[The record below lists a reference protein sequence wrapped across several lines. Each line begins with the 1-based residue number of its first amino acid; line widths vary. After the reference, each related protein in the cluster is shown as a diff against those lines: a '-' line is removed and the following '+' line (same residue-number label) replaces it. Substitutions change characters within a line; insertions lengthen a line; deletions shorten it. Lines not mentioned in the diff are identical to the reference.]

1 MGYSPWGRRVEHDL
15 ATSLTHMAPVSV
27 VPQGQGEVCLLFIP
41 GQELSVSYW
50 WAGHLMTGGVSFQ
63 CSTPTSREGRGA
75 ASISFGAGSLMFI
88 HVVPCVSISF
98 FFNSE

>member
-1 MGYSPWGRRVEHDL
+1 MGYSPWGRSVEHDL

-63 CSTPTSREGRGA
+63 CSTPASREGG
-75 ASISFGAGSLMFI
+75 GQYFI
-88 HVVPCVSISF
+88 WRRILDVYPRCPVCQHF
-98 FFNSE
+98 LLF